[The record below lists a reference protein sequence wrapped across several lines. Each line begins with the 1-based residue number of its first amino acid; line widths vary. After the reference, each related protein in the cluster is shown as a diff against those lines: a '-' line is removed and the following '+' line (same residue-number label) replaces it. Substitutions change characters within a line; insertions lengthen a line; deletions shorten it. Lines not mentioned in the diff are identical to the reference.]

1 MYIHFQSDF
10 PSKYTTEDSTRS
22 EMSGKAVFEET
33 KRNNGDKDSGICDAR
48 NATNFRNLDQN
59 CWNVILDY
67 LNVEDQLRLVSS
79 DVFDGGI
86 FKSYA
91 SHRYKSIDN
100 ELTSRTSDKDLKQLL
115 QIVGENVEHLEMTF
129 ESTKAGWD
137 YLNSLKKLKSL
148 HANMNFEEEDGDMF
162 CTGFI
167 ENLKKFTCLRKLK
180 FRISTV
186 SNLAFDAKNLADC
199 CQAMWQLRHRRFGAI
214 ENIGKNHFEILVTNC
229 KQLERLSF
237 GLRFDDSTV
246 PYELVC
252 RLPRLQHLEVWHSGS
267 IHDSFI
273 EGLMN
278 KQGSPLES
286 LILERCALSADQI
299 RNLRSISTL
308 KELSI
313 SCAHLPLEDLRKLK
327 SLLFFRIYMP
337 SITNDQILDLLKGL
351 PRLKVLNLLNCRC
364 IDNSFVSTVR
374 TWSEQREIK
383 IYLGHTN
390 KHDILYANPLVE
402 INKSILAPVFINKE
416 LGERHQS

>member
-1 MYIHFQSDF
+1 
-10 PSKYTTEDSTRS
+10 
-22 EMSGKAVFEET
+22 MSGKAVFEET

-48 NATNFRNLDQN
+48 NVKATQVRTSLTNFRNLDQN

-79 DVFDGGI
+79 DVLDGGI

-91 SHRYKSIDN
+91 SHRYKNIDD

-180 FRISTV
+180 LDGFEFSVKGLHVLDQLESLDVRLSHR
-186 SNLAFDAKNLADC
+186 FDAKNLADC
-199 CQAMWQLRHRRFGAI
+199 CQTMRQLRHLRFGAI

-299 RNLRSISTL
+299 KNLCSISTL

-364 IDNSFVSTVR
+364 INNTFLQLLVR
-374 TWSEQREIK
+374 QHSSWRK
-383 IYLGHTN
+383 
-390 KHDILYANPLVE
+390 
-402 INKSILAPVFINKE
+402 
-416 LGERHQS
+416 R

>member
-1 MYIHFQSDF
+1 
-10 PSKYTTEDSTRS
+10 
-22 EMSGKAVFEET
+22 MSGKAVFEET
-33 KRNNGDKDSGICDAR
+33 KRNNGDKDSGIY
-48 NATNFRNLDQN
+48 QN

-79 DVFDGGI
+79 DVLDGGI

-91 SHRYKSIDN
+91 SHRYKNIDD

-180 FRISTV
+180 LDGFEFSVKGLHVLDQLESLDVRLSHR
-186 SNLAFDAKNLADC
+186 FDAKNLADC
-199 CQAMWQLRHRRFGAI
+199 CQTMRQLRHLRFGAI

-299 RNLRSISTL
+299 KNLCSISTL

-364 IDNSFVSTVR
+364 INNTF
-374 TWSEQREIK
+374 
-383 IYLGHTN
+383 
-390 KHDILYANPLVE
+390 
-402 INKSILAPVFINKE
+402 KS
-416 LGERHQS
+416 G

>member
-1 MYIHFQSDF
+1 M
-10 PSKYTTEDSTRS
+10 
-22 EMSGKAVFEET
+22 
-33 KRNNGDKDSGICDAR
+33 
-48 NATNFRNLDQN
+48 DQD

-67 LNVEDQLRLVSS
+67 LNVEDQLSLASS
-79 DVFDGGI
+79 DVCFGVI
-86 FKSYA
+86 FKGYA
-91 SHRYKSIDN
+91 SHRYKNIDD

-148 HANMNFEEEDGDMF
+148 HANMNFEEEDGDRF

-167 ENLKKFTCLRKLK
+167 VNLKKFTCLRKLK
-180 FRISTV
+180 LNGFEFSVKGLHVLDQLESLDLRLSHR
-186 SNLAFDAKNLADC
+186 FDAKNLAYC
-199 CQAMWQLRHRRFGAI
+199 CQTMRQLRHLRFGAI

-237 GLRFDDSTV
+237 GLRFDDSMV

-299 RNLRSISTL
+299 KNLCSISTL

-313 SCAHLPLEDLRKLK
+313 SCATVPLEDLRKLK
-327 SLLFFRIYMP
+327 ILLFFHIYVP
-337 SITNDQILDLLKGL
+337 SITDDQILDLLKGL
-351 PRLKVLNLLNCRC
+351 PRLKYR
-364 IDNSFVSTVR
+364 
-374 TWSEQREIK
+374 Q
-383 IYLGHTN
+383 Y
-390 KHDILYANPLVE
+390 
-402 INKSILAPVFINKE
+402 
-416 LGERHQS
+416 